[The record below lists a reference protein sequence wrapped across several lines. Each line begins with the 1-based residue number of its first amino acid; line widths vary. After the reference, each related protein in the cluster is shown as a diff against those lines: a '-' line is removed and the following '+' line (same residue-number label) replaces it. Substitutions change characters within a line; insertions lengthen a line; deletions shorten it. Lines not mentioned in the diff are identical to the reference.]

1 MLVIVERVSTECYQ
15 RGIRDPE
22 IASITISRAIRA
34 QHEPT
39 ERSKL
44 SFYISKV
51 IVTHMSEI
59 LASDWLLLP
68 GSVLIGW
75 PGHVTGQLRC

>member
-1 MLVIVERVSTECYQ
+1 MECYQ
-15 RGIRDPE
+15 SLIRDPE

-59 LASDWLLLP
+59 LASDWSSPP
-68 GSVLIGW
+68 GLALIGW
-75 PGHVTGQLRC
+75 SGHVTGQLRC

>member
-59 LASDWLLLP
+59 LTSDWSSQSN
-68 GSVLIGW
+68 GALIGW
-75 PGHVTGQLRC
+75 LGHVTRQLRC